1 MFNHLFNKTPQA
13 FGETEMVY
21 TNPVINTEQKEM
33 ERIFTRLFHTDDGK
47 KALAYL
53 QVMTFQRAHG
63 PMASDEQLRYAEGQR
78 SMVATILRMID
89 RGKNG

>member
-1 MFNHLFNKTPQA
+1 MFNHLFDKTPRA
-13 FGETEMVY
+13 FGDSEMVY
-21 TNPVINTEQKEM
+21 TNPALNIEQKEM
-33 ERIFTRLFHTDDGK
+33 ERVFTRLFHTEDGK

-63 PMASDEQLRYAEGQR
+63 PMVSDDQLRYAEGQR
-78 SMVATILRMID
+78 SLVATILRMIA